1 MFLTHVDV
9 GVKSQSAVLYI
20 EGEGVDIE
28 VTGADNS
35 DWRGI
40 MHPPVTIQVHIWN
53 KGGCVFI
60 HTAKQEVRVRGN
72 SSSFDFIY
80 FFVFTSFFL

>member
-1 MFLTHVDV
+1 MREEGHLGMFLTHVDV

-35 DWRGI
+35 DWCGI

-60 HTAKQEVRVRGN
+60 HTAKQEVRRRVMRV
-72 SSSFDFIY
+72 SL
-80 FFVFTSFFL
+80 FFLT